1 MNRDT
6 VEVKTT
12 AGNKIEITLED
23 WVELIID
30 KALEKHK
37 VKCPFDVDKCGD
49 RVKKLEWQMG
59 IVKWVGLTIS
69 TAAIA
74 HIFYTIMNSLK

>member
-23 WVELIID
+23 WVERIID
-30 KALEKHK
+30 KALDKHK
-37 VKCPFDVDKCGD
+37 ALCPFDSDKCSD
-49 RVKKLEWQMG
+49 RIYKLEWQMS
-59 IVKWVGLTIS
+59 IFKWIGLTVS
-69 TAAIA
+69 SAALA